1 MYKVA
6 PTAAEAPANA
16 SLVTMN
22 ADGEALPSDWYL
34 RVARESGRM
43 LRNEIP
49 LSPQMPLLR

>member
-1 MYKVA
+1 
-6 PTAAEAPANA
+6 
-16 SLVTMN
+16 MN

-49 LSPQMPLLR
+49 LSPQMPLAGPGSVGRSIVPPD